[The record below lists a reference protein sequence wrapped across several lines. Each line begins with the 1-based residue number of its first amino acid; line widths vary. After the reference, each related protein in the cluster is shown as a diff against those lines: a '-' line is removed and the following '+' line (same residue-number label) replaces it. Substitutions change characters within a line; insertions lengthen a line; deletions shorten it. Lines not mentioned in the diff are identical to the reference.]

1 MESSQRPTA
10 DAAASG
16 REQSVYDTP
25 WWASTAAVI
34 ALFLTATVVLPR
46 LLGTAPIAGYAVAVA
61 GITAACVIL
70 WQLLGVYRTAR

>member
-1 MESSQRPTA
+1 MESSHRTV
-10 DAAASG
+10 DAADEMD
-16 REQSVYDTP
+16 RSVYDTP

-46 LLGTAPIAGYAVAVA
+46 LLGTAPVAGYAVAVA

-70 WQLLGVYRTAR
+70 WQLLDTYRHTR